1 MLRSVSSTDPTE
13 FASSC
18 RAYTMM
24 MNYEKSKLR
33 ICKSSAKRQYQHL
46 NIRYLV
52 SQATAPPQK
61 ESPPTATSDRQY
73 NILGTNEACK
83 NRTKA
88 KVPTFL
94 SLYLIFPCIGGRR
107 PSISHWRASGI
118 GLQGKAN
125 DTQHSA
131 RKSKLSAATGKLADI
146 LINEG
151 DFQLCARATR
161 ADAVPEKHNAG
172 HSIVANGVSLDF
184 HMLPSGLVS
193 PSCMSLIG
201 SGVVFHGISRPC
213 GRCYAAVDG
222 LEEIELGERKIGTTG
237 RGIGPS
243 YSTKAARSGIRVHEI
258 FDEESFERK
267 LRKLADGCRK
277 RFGDLLEYDVEDEIR
292 RFRDYRPKLAEFCVD
307 AVHLVQMMQKHN
319 AKILVE
325 GANALM
331 LDIDYGTYPYVTS
344 SNTGLGGV
352 FTGLAI
358 HPKKIDHIIGVVKAY
373 TTRVGEGIFKTEDD
387 GEVGTKLQTIGREW
401 GASTG
406 RKRRCGWIDLVV
418 LKYSTAVNHYTR
430 LNLSKLD
437 VLDTF
442 PVIKQ
447 EDLPKQAIAYVKLI
461 EEHCSVPIAW
471 IGTGPGREDM
481 IIRPIPVGI

>member
-1 MLRSVSSTDPTE
+1 M
-13 FASSC
+13 
-18 RAYTMM
+18 
-24 MNYEKSKLR
+24 
-33 ICKSSAKRQYQHL
+33 
-46 NIRYLV
+46 
-52 SQATAPPQK
+52 ATI
-61 ESPPTATSDRQY
+61 
-73 NILGTNEACK
+73 ILGTQW
-83 NRTKA
+83 
-88 KVPTFL
+88 
-94 SLYLIFPCIGGRR
+94 G
-107 PSISHWRASGI
+107 
-118 GLQGKAN
+118 
-125 DTQHSA
+125 
-131 RKSKLSAATGKLADI
+131 KSKLSAATGKLTDI

-151 DFQLCARATR
+151 DFQLCARAI
-161 ADAVPEKHNAG
+161 PEKHNAG

-201 SGVVFHGISRPC
+201 SGVVFHAPSFFKELETLEAKGLTGVRERIVVSD
-213 GRCYAAVDG
+213 RCHVNLD
-222 LEEIELGERKIGTTG
+222 LQLGERKIGTTG

-442 PVIKQ
+442 PVIKLAVAYKDPETGDVLENFPADLSILDRCEVVYHEMEGWQ
-447 EDLPKQAIAYVKLI
+447 QPTIHTKTFEDLPKQAIAYVKLI
-461 EEHCSVPIAW
+461 EEHCGVPIAW